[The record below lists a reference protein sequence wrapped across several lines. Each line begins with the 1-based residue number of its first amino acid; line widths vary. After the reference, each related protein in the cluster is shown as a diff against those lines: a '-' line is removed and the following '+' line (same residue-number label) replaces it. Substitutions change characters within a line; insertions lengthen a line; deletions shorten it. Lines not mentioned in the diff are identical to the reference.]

1 MIKSLKILILLAVVL
16 LLSYLGY
23 GVVSKINNKSNVEL
37 ALQQIPEFSFNTL
50 QNTMFSKVN
59 LKPNKPT
66 IFIYFNSECDYC
78 QHEAQSISASISKF
92 QDVQLLFV
100 STEPIDS
107 IKNFAGT
114 YNLFQQPNIAFLHDS
129 TDTFSNRFDATSI
142 PYVLI
147 YDAQQQLIKKHKGQL
162 KAETILSI
170 LSN

>member
-1 MIKSLKILILLAVVL
+1 MKKSLKTLILLAVVL
-16 LLSYLGY
+16 LLFYLGY

-59 LKPNKPT
+59 LKLKKAT

-100 STEPIDS
+100 STEAIDT
-107 IKNFAGT
+107 IKNFAKT
-114 YNLFQQPNIAFLHDS
+114 YNLLHQPNITFLNDT
-129 TDTFSNRFDATSI
+129 TDTFSSRFDATSI

-147 YDAQQQLIKKHKGQL
+147 YDAQQQLVKKHKGQL
-162 KAETILSI
+162 KAEAILE
-170 LSN
+170 LLK